1 MLAVIAASALAYLVS
16 TVSAAVALKLEVMGS
31 RQKHPLVRNQQETT
45 ALTVVLVGQ

>member
-1 MLAVIAASALAYLVS
+1 MLVATAAMAYLVS

-45 ALTVVLVGQ
+45 ALTVALVGSQ